1 MGPEQPIF
9 PLTLE
14 EKALRRAGRDLKA
27 AGLPTRLR
35 NLMISA
41 GYRSP
46 EEIQPPQ
53 SPRCSRCPGS
63 DKREDGV
70 ADLAEIPTG
79 GPALS

>member
-1 MGPEQPIF
+1 MGPKQPIF

-46 EEIQPPQ
+46 DEIAATPISSLQ
-53 SPRCSRCPGS
+53 SVPGLGPSAKMELLTWQQSR
-63 DKREDGV
+63 
-70 ADLAEIPTG
+70 LA
-79 GPALS
+79 ARR